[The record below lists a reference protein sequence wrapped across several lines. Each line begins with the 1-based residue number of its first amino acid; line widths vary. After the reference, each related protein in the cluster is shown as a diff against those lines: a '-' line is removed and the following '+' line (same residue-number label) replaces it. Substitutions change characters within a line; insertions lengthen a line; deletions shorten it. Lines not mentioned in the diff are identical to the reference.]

1 MLYINTLTAVL
12 SAKSSDVT
20 MGEWPVLLKS
30 LTRAR
35 SKFGYSSVPAGLT
48 WTSTGDLTVRI
59 KQLTIDWSNYWKR
72 NKKSSFIQF
81 MIPVRLPPKEGTVKV
96 FSHNGVP
103 QFLKREFKLELVEY
117 FNDIGCLTSLCTNR
131 LTEFIFPK
139 CKYSANQMLNK

>member
-48 WTSTGDLTVRI
+48 WTSTGDLTARNSW
-59 KQLTIDWSNYWKR
+59 QLIEVIIEKET
-72 NKKSSFIQF
+72 KKSSFIQF